1 MPLLRY
7 IRGVRYLFTVLL
19 LVCVAAAASA
29 QAVLS
34 GVVKDESG
42 AVVSG
47 ASVVV
52 RTASGVE
59 RQTVTGPEGRFM
71 IEAPGPGTLIVRAG
85 GFAESQQSVSGGAE
99 VEIVLKAPT
108 LFESVTVTPG
118 RTEQRLGDVPASV
131 TVVDKEFIRQSP
143 AFVADDV
150 LRNVPTFSLFRRT
163 SSLSSHPT
171 AQGVSLRGIGPS
183 GVSRTLVLI
192 DNVPFNDPFGGWV
205 YWTRVPLDNVDRIEV
220 VEGPSSSVYGN
231 YGMGGVINIVSTRA
245 RRQTAEIKPQFGN
258 RSSRKA
264 DFFASDVWGRLGVAV
279 DGSFFDTDGFPIVAS
294 AERGPIDNNAA
305 VNFKNVNVKADYTP
319 SSSLNVFARVGHFR
333 EERDNGK
340 ISTFE
345 PVAEEAN
352 HTRWTSV
359 NGGARVLLPDASDL
373 QATAFVDDEK
383 FFSNFL
389 AVPAPPASN
398 PIPRSVGR
406 FTLNQNV
413 PTKSVGGMVQWGKA
427 LGLRNYFSAG
437 TDLRWV
443 DGDSNEDALDAQRG
457 QTVTLHRVSGGTQRS
472 TGLFVQDIITPT
484 DKLNITLASRVD
496 HWRNYDAHNLETN
509 LPAGTPAAGNRPEL
523 AERSDT
529 VASPRAAALYKFTD
543 RVSAWGGV
551 SSGFRAPTLNELYRQ
566 FRVGTV
572 LTLANENLEPERL
585 VGGELGVNVAATRDL
600 TVRSVWFDNRV
611 KNPVSNVTI
620 ATTPAQITQQRQNVG
635 RTRVRG
641 VQTDAEYRLGN
652 VWRVSGGYLFNDAKV
667 RENEKNPALV
677 GKYLPQVPKHR
688 GSFRIAYADPRI
700 ITVSFGAQ
708 LFGKQYDDDLN
719 VRGVP
724 ASGCAV
730 GSTSCVNP
738 GLPKY
743 GVVDLLVSRDIGR
756 NLDVFFAV
764 QNIGDTEYFVGTNPT
779 TIGSPRLV
787 NGGVRVRFS
796 RQ

>member
-7 IRGVRYLFTVLL
+7 IRGVRYLFTFLL
-19 LVCVAAAASA
+19 SLSVSAAAAGQS
-29 QAVLS
+29 VLS
-34 GVVKDESG
+34 GTVKDESG

-47 ASVVV
+47 ASVLV
-52 RTASGVE
+52 RTATGVE
-59 RQTVTGPEGRFM
+59 RQIVTGPEGRFM
-71 IEAPGPGTLIVRAG
+71 LEAAGPGTLIVRAG
-85 GFAESQQSVSGGAE
+85 GFAESQQPVSGGGDI
-99 VEIVLKAPT
+99 EIVLKAPT
-108 LFESVTVTPG
+108 LFESVTVTPT

-131 TVVDKEFIRQSP
+131 SVVDQDFIRQSP
-143 AFVADDV
+143 AVVADDV
-150 LRNVPTFSLFRRT
+150 LRNIPTFSLFRRT

-205 YWTRVPLDNVDRIEV
+205 YWTRVPLENVDRIEV

-245 RRQTAEIKPQFGN
+245 RRQTAELKPQFGN
-258 RSSRKA
+258 RGNRKA
-264 DFFASDVWGRLGVAV
+264 DFFASDVWGRFGVAV
-279 DGSFFDTDGFPIVAS
+279 DGSFFDTDGFPIVAA

-319 SSSLNVFARVGHFR
+319 SSNLSVFARVGHFR

-340 ISTFE
+340 ISTFD
-345 PVAEEAN
+345 PVGEESN
-352 HTRWTSV
+352 RTRWTAV
-359 NGGARVLLPDASDL
+359 NGGVRFLLPDASDL
-373 QATAFVDDEK
+373 QGTAFIDDET

-389 AVPAPPASN
+389 AVPAPTVAN

-406 FTLNQNV
+406 FTLNQTV
-413 PTKSVGGMVQWGKA
+413 PTKSLGGMVQWGRA
-427 LGLRNYFSAG
+427 FGLRNYFSVGA
-437 TDLRWV
+437 DYRWV
-443 DGDSNEDALDAQRG
+443 DGDSLEDALDAQRG
-457 QTVTLHRVSGGTQRS
+457 QTVTLHRTSGGTQS
-472 TGLFVQDIITPT
+472 SGGLFLQDIITPT
-484 DKLNITLASRVD
+484 MKLNVTLATRID
-496 HWRNYDAHNLETN
+496 HWRNYDAHNLETS
-509 LPAGTPAAGNRPEL
+509 LPSGTPAAGNRPEL

-529 VASPRAAALYKFTD
+529 VASPRAAVLYHFTD
-543 RVSAWGGV
+543 RVSAWGAV

-585 VGGELGVNVAATRDL
+585 VGGELGANLAVTRDV
-600 TVRSVWFDNRV
+600 TVRSVWYDNRV

-635 RTRVRG
+635 RTRIRG
-641 VQTDAEYRLGN
+641 LQTDVEYRLGS

-667 RENEKNPALV
+667 RENDRNPALV

-688 GSFRIAYADPRI
+688 GSFRVAYADPRI
-700 ITVSFGAQ
+700 VTVSLGAQ
-708 LFGKQYDDDLN
+708 FYGKQYDDDLN

-724 ASGCAV
+724 ANGCVV
-730 GSTSCVNP
+730 GSTSCVDP
-738 GLPKY
+738 GLPGY
-743 GVVDLLVSRDIGR
+743 GVVDFLVSRSIGR
-756 NLDVFFAV
+756 ALDVFVGV